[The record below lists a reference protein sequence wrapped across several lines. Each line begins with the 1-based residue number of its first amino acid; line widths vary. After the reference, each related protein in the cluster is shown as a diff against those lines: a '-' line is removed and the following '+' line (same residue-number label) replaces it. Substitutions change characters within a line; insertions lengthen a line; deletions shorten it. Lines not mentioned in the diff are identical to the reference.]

1 MIRKSIFGG
10 LALLLLLAG
19 QHAQA
24 VNPQRGQQIYMQ
36 YCAGC
41 HGPRG
46 EGLAPEAPK
55 FQMGERL
62 NQPDIVLMQSVK
74 MGKKGMPPF
83 FGVLKD
89 QDIFDVLGFVRT
101 LR

>member
-1 MIRKSIFGG
+1 M
-10 LALLLLLAG
+10 LLLTMVQPAEAINL
-19 QHAQA
+19 
-24 VNPQRGQQIYMQ
+24 QRGQQLYLQ

-46 EGLAPEAPK
+46 EGLAPETPK

-62 NQPDIVLMQSVK
+62 NQPDFVLMQSVK